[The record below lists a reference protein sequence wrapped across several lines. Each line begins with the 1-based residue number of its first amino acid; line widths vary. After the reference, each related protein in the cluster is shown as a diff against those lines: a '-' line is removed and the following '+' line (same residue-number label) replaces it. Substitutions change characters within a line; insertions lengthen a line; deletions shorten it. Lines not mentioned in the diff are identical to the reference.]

1 MANQLVEFQAKVYV
15 YDLNNCAR
23 EFGFKEDEGWELSL
37 ANKDERTA
45 LEKKYYPTIST
56 KVLPEILVELF
67 GVVKSKLVQAASNI
81 QNKLDAG
88 RAPGHD
94 MQYLVAFNPKRHR

>member
-1 MANQLVEFQAKVYV
+1 MANPLVEFQAKIYV

-23 EFGFKEDEGWELSL
+23 EFGFKDDEGWELSL
-37 ANKDERTA
+37 ANTEERTA
-45 LEKKYYPTIST
+45 LEKKYYPIIST
-56 KVLPEILVELF
+56 KVLPEILTELF

-81 QNKLDAG
+81 QNKLDVS
-88 RAPGHD
+88 RMPGHD

>member
-1 MANQLVEFQAKVYV
+1 MANQLVEFQAKMYV

-23 EFGFKEDEGWELSL
+23 EFGFKDDEGWELSL
-37 ANKDERTA
+37 ANPEERTA
-45 LEKKYYPTIST
+45 LEKKYYPIVST
-56 KVLPEILVELF
+56 KVLPEILTELF

-81 QNKLDAG
+81 QNKLDVT
-88 RAPGHD
+88 RSPGHD